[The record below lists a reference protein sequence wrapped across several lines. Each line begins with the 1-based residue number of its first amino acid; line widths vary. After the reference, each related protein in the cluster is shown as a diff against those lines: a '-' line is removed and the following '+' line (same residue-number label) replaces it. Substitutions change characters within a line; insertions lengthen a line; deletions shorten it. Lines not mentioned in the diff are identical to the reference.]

1 MIPLRD
7 WPENPFAITIPTS
20 EPNQHCHLHFAI
32 LGDYEGT
39 KVQTHF
45 LILDILEY
53 LTIFK
58 DRPDGSIPYAFD
70 VSNQKLR
77 FNLVPVPQHPLGKEM
92 AVGALDVLYKLV
104 HDNEA
109 IEFTALVVC
118 NMISLGRFKVQ
129 FLDIRESV
137 GNASLPLSVTAVQ

>member
-1 MIPLRD
+1 M
-7 WPENPFAITIPTS
+7 
-20 EPNQHCHLHFAI
+20 
-32 LGDYEGT
+32 
-39 KVQTHF
+39 
-45 LILDILEY
+45 
-53 LTIFK
+53 
-58 DRPDGSIPYAFD
+58 
-70 VSNQKLR
+70 
-77 FNLVPVPQHPLGKEM
+77 
-92 AVGALDVLYKLV
+92 GALDVLYKLV